1 MKRFFLNMLCV
12 CILAIGLAGCNSP
25 IDSVKNGVL
34 ELDKSTT
41 VGKAFDNYSCFK
53 KTSWSEIKTK
63 QGQVVVEFNG
73 ILDLTKAFS
82 DYDNFRK
89 VMLAEINKT
98 PIDESKVNKKAFTT
112 DMMNIMQAQNTLE
125 YFKSDN
131 DMADAMDNFSSV
143 MNDNYEKKMS
153 ERFKTDPIRK
163 TDTTFIVQFKINKDD
178 SFNIGYIGVIV
189 NGKEYTYNNID
200 DLTNIYID
208 KPMDVING
216 AVLKLMFM

>member
-1 MKRFFLNMLCV
+1 MKRFFLNLLCV

>member
-1 MKRFFLNMLCV
+1 MKRFFLNLLCV

-131 DMADAMDNFSSV
+131 DMADAMANFSSV